1 MVVIAA
7 FQSITMEVWA
17 SSSHTRYSRIVQLYI
32 DILYLSIAFPTLS
45 ILSYKTFWVSR
56 NWPWQGN
63 GKLFTDTAERFVG
76 KGKGTVEQSC
86 GDSEFDSQQEF
97 CWVQG
102 GSWRFFILGFET
114 ESSTRSSEAAP
125 WWKVRVRFGTAASC
139 QDNSGWSWD
148 GRRCSERRR
157 TILQCRRCNS
167 CLPVMSC
174 VSVCVSQVM
183 YIHVYFFTCQLSMSI
198 QSHATWISWP
208 TKCKLA
214 VYFMDPF
221 SWAKCS
227 GNTTFSTS
235 ITRRCT
241 NLRPYSLLIAGML
254 QLHELLP
261 WFPQMH
267 VQRTWIELFAW
278 FCLS

>member
-174 VSVCVSQVM
+174 VSVCVCESS
-183 YIHVYFFTCQLSMSI
+183 YVYSRVFLHMSI
-198 QSHATWISWP
+198 IHEHSKPCHLDLLTHKVQACCVLYGSF
-208 TKCKLA
+208 
-214 VYFMDPF
+214 FMG
-221 SWAKCS
+221 KM
-227 GNTTFSTS
+227 
-235 ITRRCT
+235 
-241 NLRPYSLLIAGML
+241 LRQYNVFDFY
-254 QLHELLP
+254 HKKV
-261 WFPQMH
+261 H
-267 VQRTWIELFAW
+267 KFAP
-278 FCLS
+278 L